1 MQPAQD
7 YKYLNGLVQKMVVH
21 QLKQVLDIVGLSKG
35 GLKVVL
41 QNRILQHASIDDHH
55 FMQVLNATIKSAN
68 LGPIPTKSNYGGR
81 VSKSIA
87 PGQHASSI
95 PESAKARLSVGGYS
109 TSESHTTMG
118 DLASSKFYQPP
129 RGHNQKLENVP
140 ISSLLGISRPIFGT
154 NSHTGPLSLNTPN
167 NQIVEFDSSPF
178 FAIRKALGPTL
189 FTSESNCPMTIHFT
203 LDQETKRLLDPKTSG
218 SYSVFLFM
226 GLPSIRGP
234 ARLQYPEGTGISCN
248 QSNIT
253 GFSGLKKKPWT
264 CQPANLTPHLVYGG
278 KNIVVIRYSCP
289 THACHATVQL
299 VENVPI
305 PILVDTLSHTKLLSK
320 TEVLKQRKKTDSEDD
335 IQATLEQVSLKDP
348 LSKCRITLPMRS
360 LSCLHIQCFDCE
372 TFLSVNQQLPTWE
385 CPICYR
391 SAPYSSLFIDGYLK
405 DILTEVGD
413 VEYVEVTP
421 DGIWRLPG
429 GSNSN
434 VTPAKRQIVS
444 GSALLTPG
452 DMEMFVIDDDDDIG
466 IVGESAQAAAVGES
480 RGANT
485 PMRSTGPAVIDL
497 TLSDSDDDDAT
508 AAPIDASSKPRE
520 SPVMDAR
527 QQDQPYQ
534 QSYQPS
540 HQQHNHHPSHSP
552 SLSTAVWQNAT
563 DDSAPN
569 GAIYDH
575 QRSLHKLHQKH
586 PQRRSFSNTGGGLPL
601 DKNAVAVNEIV
612 YSPSILGSYNTVPTE
627 DLIQRSHVLPTP
639 NSSYLASTFSPTR
652 SHQERQLYPTSP
664 HHRQADQLSSG
675 SWSSLDRLP
684 LDSGGNTVADS
695 LSTTTI
701 SQESL
706 SPGDESFRGD
716 EGMAMRAGSRLERD
730 FLI

>member
-1 MQPAQD
+1 
-7 YKYLNGLVQKMVVH
+7 MVVH

-253 GFSGLKKKPWT
+253 
-264 CQPANLTPHLVYGG
+264 
-278 KNIVVIRYSCP
+278 
-289 THACHATVQL
+289 ACHATVQL

-348 LSKCRITLPMRS
+348 LSKCRITLPMR
-360 LSCLHIQCFDCE
+360 
-372 TFLSVNQQLPTWE
+372 
-385 CPICYR
+385 
-391 SAPYSSLFIDGYLK
+391 YLK

-552 SLSTAVWQNAT
+552 SLSTA
-563 DDSAPN
+563 
-569 GAIYDH
+569 
-575 QRSLHKLHQKH
+575 
-586 PQRRSFSNTGGGLPL
+586 RRSFSNTGGGLPL

-684 LDSGGNTVADS
+684 LDSGGTP

-716 EGMAMRAGSRLERD
+716 EGMAMRAGSRLERYVSRHQ
-730 FLI
+730 

>member
-253 GFSGLKKKPWT
+253 GFS
-264 CQPANLTPHLVYGG
+264 
-278 KNIVVIRYSCP
+278 VIRYSCP

-444 GSALLTPG
+444 GSAFDAGGYG
-452 DMEMFVIDDDDDIG
+452 D
-466 IVGESAQAAAVGES
+466 
-480 RGANT
+480 
-485 PMRSTGPAVIDL
+485 
-497 TLSDSDDDDAT
+497 
-508 AAPIDASSKPRE
+508 
-520 SPVMDAR
+520 
-527 QQDQPYQ
+527 DQPYQ

-652 SHQERQLYPTSP
+652 SHQSDSFNPTSP

-684 LDSGGNTVADS
+684 LDSGGTPLLTRQGDPSATQCYT
-695 LSTTTI
+695 L
-701 SQESL
+701 QESY
-706 SPGDESFRGD
+706 PH
-716 EGMAMRAGSRLERD
+716 
-730 FLI
+730 